1 MTFLIAQ
8 LMFVPVYLKVTDTCT
23 KNKGTFWQKIKII
36 SISPFAV
43 YLYVN
48 IFFAFAMA
56 FIPAPIA
63 ENLVMSADVFV
74 ISLSFIFV
82 NLYAGICCKIASW
95 DKIYY
100 ASIYLSFFLLQMA
113 FNYTYVTAAGSVVCN
128 ILVPLIVIWYYI
140 RKLMP
145 LYISIKKKPE
155 VKVSRSLFLLPAMA
169 ELFFV
174 YRSFVIIAISAKYPE
189 VALND
194 MYTNAILTG
203 FSYILTGF
211 VFVCMTTLLK
221 NILDE
226 QDIKCETEKNKEL
239 TTDMIKALVKTIDA
253 KDPYTNGHSIRVAEY
268 TRMLAEQAYTDSDEL
283 HNIYNIALLH
293 DIGKTKIPEEILNA
307 PRKLTPEEFEVMK
320 RHPLYSF
327 ELLGDDISED
337 VRYAVRWHH
346 EKLDGKGY
354 PDGLKA
360 ESISYF
366 ARITTISDIYD
377 AMLSA
382 RSYKKE
388 KIPFDVL
395 QWFVTEGSKG
405 IDQNLL
411 NIFIK
416 NMVKVYR
423 QQQVIMSD
431 GREGCVEY
439 IPLNDMDHPVVSV
452 GEEVRQVDEDWYC
465 VHMV

>member
-1 MTFLIAQ
+1 MKKGLKKMIQLMTFLIAQ
-8 LMFVPVYLKVTDTCT
+8 MMFVPVYLKVTDTCT
-23 KNKGTFWQKIKII
+23 ENKGTFWQKIKII

-194 MYTNAILTG
+194 IYANAILTG

-293 DIGKTKIPEEILNA
+293 DIGKIGIPDSIISK
-307 PRKLTPEEFEVMK
+307 PGKLTDEEYNIIKGHTLTGAKILSEIKSAPELIYGAK
-320 RHPLYSF
+320 Y
-327 ELLGDDISED
+327 
-337 VRYAVRWHH
+337 HH
-346 EKLDGKGY
+346 ERYDGKGY
-354 PDGLKA
+354 PCGLKGEEIPEVSA
-360 ESISYF
+360 II
-366 ARITTISDIYD
+366 AVADAYD
-377 AMLSA
+377 AMTSN
-382 RSYKKE
+382 RSYRKLLPQETVKQEIE
-388 KIPFDVL
+388 KGLGTQFNPK
-395 QWFVTEGSKG
+395 WGK
-405 IDQNLL
+405 
-411 NIFIK
+411 
-416 NMVKVYR
+416 
-423 QQQVIMSD
+423 IMLKLIEKD
-431 GREGCVEY
+431 KDY
-439 IPLNDMDHPVVSV
+439 KMH
-452 GEEVRQVDEDWYC
+452 Q
-465 VHMV
+465 

>member
-1 MTFLIAQ
+1 MKKGLKKMIQLMTFLIAQ

-23 KNKGTFWQKIKII
+23 ENKGTFWQKIKII

-100 ASIYLSFFLLQMA
+100 ASIYLSFFLLQMV

-194 MYTNAILTG
+194 IYANAILTG

-268 TRMLAEQAYTDSDEL
+268 TRMLAEQVYTDSDEL

-293 DIGKTKIPEEILNA
+293 DIGKIGIPDSIISK
-307 PRKLTPEEFEVMK
+307 PGKLTDEEYNIIKGHTLTGAKILSEIKSAPELIYGAK
-320 RHPLYSF
+320 Y
-327 ELLGDDISED
+327 
-337 VRYAVRWHH
+337 HH
-346 EKLDGKGY
+346 ERYDGKGY
-354 PDGLKA
+354 PCGLKGEEIPEVSA
-360 ESISYF
+360 II
-366 ARITTISDIYD
+366 AVADAYD
-377 AMLSA
+377 AMTSN
-382 RSYKKE
+382 RSYRKLLPQETVKQEIE
-388 KIPFDVL
+388 KGLGTQFNPK
-395 QWFVTEGSKG
+395 WGK
-405 IDQNLL
+405 
-411 NIFIK
+411 
-416 NMVKVYR
+416 
-423 QQQVIMSD
+423 IMLKLIEKD
-431 GREGCVEY
+431 KDY
-439 IPLNDMDHPVVSV
+439 KMH
-452 GEEVRQVDEDWYC
+452 Q
-465 VHMV
+465 

>member
-1 MTFLIAQ
+1 MIQLMTFLIAQ

-23 KNKGTFWQKIKII
+23 ENKGTFWQKIKII

-194 MYTNAILTG
+194 MYANAILTG

-226 QDIKCETEKNKEL
+226 QEIKLETEKNKEL

-268 TRMLAEQAYTDSDEL
+268 TRMLAEQVYTDQDEI
-283 HNIYNIALLH
+283 HSIYNIALLH
-293 DIGKTKIPEEILNA
+293 DIGKIGIPDSIISK
-307 PRKLTPEEFEVMK
+307 PGKLTDEEYNIIKGHTLTGAKILSEIKSAPELIYGAK
-320 RHPLYSF
+320 Y
-327 ELLGDDISED
+327 
-337 VRYAVRWHH
+337 HH
-346 EKLDGKGY
+346 ERYDGKGY
-354 PDGLKA
+354 PCGLKG
-360 ESISYF
+360 EEIPEIS
-366 ARITTISDIYD
+366 AIIAVADAYD
-377 AMLSA
+377 AMTSN
-382 RSYKKE
+382 RSYRKLLPQETVKQEIE
-388 KIPFDVL
+388 KGLGTQFNPK
-395 QWFVTEGSKG
+395 WGK
-405 IDQNLL
+405 
-411 NIFIK
+411 
-416 NMVKVYR
+416 
-423 QQQVIMSD
+423 IMLKLIEKD
-431 GREGCVEY
+431 KDY
-439 IPLNDMDHPVVSV
+439 KMH
-452 GEEVRQVDEDWYC
+452 Q
-465 VHMV
+465 

>member
-1 MTFLIAQ
+1 MIQLMTFLIAQ

-23 KNKGTFWQKIKII
+23 ENKGTFWQKIKII

-56 FIPAPIA
+56 FIPASIA

-100 ASIYLSFFLLQMA
+100 ASIYLSFFLLQMV

-169 ELFFV
+169 ELFFI

-194 MYTNAILTG
+194 MYANAILNG

-226 QDIKCETEKNKEL
+226 QEIKLETEKNKEL

-268 TRMLAEQAYTDSDEL
+268 TRMLAEQVYTDQDEI
-283 HNIYNIALLH
+283 HSIYNIALLH
-293 DIGKTKIPEEILNA
+293 DIGKIGIPDSIISK
-307 PRKLTPEEFEVMK
+307 PGKLTDEEYNIIKGHTLTGAKILSEIKSAPELIYGAK
-320 RHPLYSF
+320 Y
-327 ELLGDDISED
+327 
-337 VRYAVRWHH
+337 HH
-346 EKLDGKGY
+346 ERYDGKGY
-354 PDGLKA
+354 PCGLKG
-360 ESISYF
+360 EEIPEIS
-366 ARITTISDIYD
+366 AIIAVADAYD
-377 AMLSA
+377 AMTSN
-382 RSYKKE
+382 RSYRKLLPQETVKQEIE
-388 KIPFDVL
+388 KGLGTQFNPK
-395 QWFVTEGSKG
+395 WGK
-405 IDQNLL
+405 
-411 NIFIK
+411 
-416 NMVKVYR
+416 
-423 QQQVIMSD
+423 IMLKLIEKD
-431 GREGCVEY
+431 KDY
-439 IPLNDMDHPVVSV
+439 KMH
-452 GEEVRQVDEDWYC
+452 Q
-465 VHMV
+465 

>member
-1 MTFLIAQ
+1 MKKGLKKMIQLMTFLIAH

-23 KNKGTFWQKIKII
+23 ENKGTFWQKIKII

-100 ASIYLSFFLLQMA
+100 ASIYLSFFLLQMV

-194 MYTNAILTG
+194 IYANAILTG

-293 DIGKTKIPEEILNA
+293 DIGKIGIPDNIINK
-307 PRKLTPEEFEVMK
+307 PGKLTDEEFKVIKGHTLTGAKILSEIK
-320 RHPLYSF
+320 SAP
-327 ELLGDDISED
+327 ELIYGAK
-337 VRYAVRWHH
+337 YHH
-346 EKLDGKGY
+346 ERYDGKGY
-354 PDGLKA
+354 PCGLKG
-360 ESISYF
+360 EEIPEIS
-366 ARITTISDIYD
+366 AIIAVADAYD
-377 AMLSA
+377 AMASN
-382 RSYKKE
+382 RSYRKLLPQETVKQEIE
-388 KIPFDVL
+388 KGLGTQFNPK
-395 QWFVTEGSKG
+395 WGK
-405 IDQNLL
+405 
-411 NIFIK
+411 
-416 NMVKVYR
+416 
-423 QQQVIMSD
+423 IMLKLIEKD
-431 GREGCVEY
+431 KDY
-439 IPLNDMDHPVVSV
+439 KMH
-452 GEEVRQVDEDWYC
+452 Q
-465 VHMV
+465 

>member
-1 MTFLIAQ
+1 MIQLMTFLIAQ

-23 KNKGTFWQKIKII
+23 ENKGTFWQKIKII

-48 IFFAFAMA
+48 IFFAFVMA

-194 MYTNAILTG
+194 MYANAILTG

-226 QDIKCETEKNKEL
+226 QEIKLETEKNKEL

-268 TRMLAEQAYTDSDEL
+268 TRMLAEQVYTDQDEI
-283 HNIYNIALLH
+283 HSIYNIALLH
-293 DIGKTKIPEEILNA
+293 DIGKIGIPDSIISK
-307 PRKLTPEEFEVMK
+307 PGKLTDEEYNIIKGHTLTGAKILSEIKSAPELIYGAK
-320 RHPLYSF
+320 Y
-327 ELLGDDISED
+327 
-337 VRYAVRWHH
+337 HH
-346 EKLDGKGY
+346 ERYDGKGY
-354 PDGLKA
+354 PCGLKG
-360 ESISYF
+360 EEIPEIS
-366 ARITTISDIYD
+366 AIIAVADAYD
-377 AMLSA
+377 AMTSN
-382 RSYKKE
+382 RSYRKLLPQETVKQEIE
-388 KIPFDVL
+388 KGLGTQFNPK
-395 QWFVTEGSKG
+395 WGK
-405 IDQNLL
+405 
-411 NIFIK
+411 
-416 NMVKVYR
+416 
-423 QQQVIMSD
+423 IMLKLIEKD
-431 GREGCVEY
+431 KDY
-439 IPLNDMDHPVVSV
+439 KMH
-452 GEEVRQVDEDWYC
+452 Q
-465 VHMV
+465 

>member
-23 KNKGTFWQKIKII
+23 ENKGTFWQKIKII

-100 ASIYLSFFLLQMA
+100 ASIYLSFFLLQMV

-169 ELFFV
+169 ELFFI

-194 MYTNAILTG
+194 MYANAILTG

-226 QDIKCETEKNKEL
+226 QEIKLETEKNKEL

-268 TRMLAEQAYTDSDEL
+268 TRMLAEQVYTDQDEI
-283 HNIYNIALLH
+283 HSIYNIALLH
-293 DIGKTKIPEEILNA
+293 DIGKIGIPDSIISK
-307 PRKLTPEEFEVMK
+307 PGKLTDEEYNIIKGHTLTGAKILSEIKSAPELIYGAK
-320 RHPLYSF
+320 Y
-327 ELLGDDISED
+327 
-337 VRYAVRWHH
+337 HH
-346 EKLDGKGY
+346 ERYDGKGY
-354 PDGLKA
+354 PCGLKG
-360 ESISYF
+360 EEIPEIS
-366 ARITTISDIYD
+366 AIIAVADAYD
-377 AMLSA
+377 AMTSN
-382 RSYKKE
+382 RSYRKLLPQETVKQEIE
-388 KIPFDVL
+388 KGLGTQFNPK
-395 QWFVTEGSKG
+395 WGK
-405 IDQNLL
+405 
-411 NIFIK
+411 
-416 NMVKVYR
+416 
-423 QQQVIMSD
+423 IMLKLIEKD
-431 GREGCVEY
+431 KDY
-439 IPLNDMDHPVVSV
+439 KMH
-452 GEEVRQVDEDWYC
+452 Q
-465 VHMV
+465 

>member
-1 MTFLIAQ
+1 
-8 LMFVPVYLKVTDTCT
+8 
-23 KNKGTFWQKIKII
+23 
-36 SISPFAV
+36 
-43 YLYVN
+43 
-48 IFFAFAMA
+48 
-56 FIPAPIA
+56 
-63 ENLVMSADVFV
+63 MSADVFV

-100 ASIYLSFFLLQMA
+100 ASIYLSFFLLQMV

-194 MYTNAILTG
+194 IYANAILTG

-293 DIGKTKIPEEILNA
+293 DIGKIGIPDNIINK
-307 PRKLTPEEFEVMK
+307 PGKLTDEEFKVIKGHTLTGAKILSEIK
-320 RHPLYSF
+320 SAP
-327 ELLGDDISED
+327 ELIYGAK
-337 VRYAVRWHH
+337 YHH
-346 EKLDGKGY
+346 ERYDGKGY
-354 PDGLKA
+354 PCGLKG
-360 ESISYF
+360 EEIPEIS
-366 ARITTISDIYD
+366 AIIAVADAYD
-377 AMLSA
+377 AMTSN
-382 RSYKKE
+382 RSYRKLLPQETVKQEIE
-388 KIPFDVL
+388 KGLGTQFNPK
-395 QWFVTEGSKG
+395 WGK
-405 IDQNLL
+405 
-411 NIFIK
+411 
-416 NMVKVYR
+416 
-423 QQQVIMSD
+423 IMLKLIEKD
-431 GREGCVEY
+431 KDY
-439 IPLNDMDHPVVSV
+439 KMH
-452 GEEVRQVDEDWYC
+452 Q
-465 VHMV
+465 

>member
-1 MTFLIAQ
+1 MKKGLKKMIQLMTFLIAQ
-8 LMFVPVYLKVTDTCT
+8 MMFVPVYLKVTDTCT
-23 KNKGTFWQKIKII
+23 ENKGTFWQKIKII

-56 FIPAPIA
+56 FIPASIA

-100 ASIYLSFFLLQMA
+100 ASIYLSFFLLQMV

-169 ELFFV
+169 ELFFI

-194 MYTNAILTG
+194 MYANAILTG

-226 QDIKCETEKNKEL
+226 QEIKLETEKNKEL

-268 TRMLAEQAYTDSDEL
+268 TRMLAEQVYTDQDEI
-283 HNIYNIALLH
+283 HSIYNIALLH
-293 DIGKTKIPEEILNA
+293 DIGKIGIPDSIISK
-307 PRKLTPEEFEVMK
+307 PGKLTDEEYNIIKGHTLTGAKILSEIKSAPELIYGAK
-320 RHPLYSF
+320 Y
-327 ELLGDDISED
+327 
-337 VRYAVRWHH
+337 HH
-346 EKLDGKGY
+346 ERYDGKGY
-354 PDGLKA
+354 PCGLKG
-360 ESISYF
+360 EEIPEIS
-366 ARITTISDIYD
+366 AIIAVADAYD
-377 AMLSA
+377 AMTSN
-382 RSYKKE
+382 RSYRKLLPQETVKQEIE
-388 KIPFDVL
+388 KGLGTQFNPK
-395 QWFVTEGSKG
+395 WGK
-405 IDQNLL
+405 
-411 NIFIK
+411 
-416 NMVKVYR
+416 
-423 QQQVIMSD
+423 IMLKLIEKD
-431 GREGCVEY
+431 KDY
-439 IPLNDMDHPVVSV
+439 KMH
-452 GEEVRQVDEDWYC
+452 Q
-465 VHMV
+465 

>member
-1 MTFLIAQ
+1 MIQLMTFLIAQ

-23 KNKGTFWQKIKII
+23 ENKGTFWQKIKII

-56 FIPAPIA
+56 FIPASIA

-100 ASIYLSFFLLQMA
+100 ASIYLSFFLLQMV

-169 ELFFV
+169 ELFFI

-194 MYTNAILTG
+194 MYANAILTG

-226 QDIKCETEKNKEL
+226 QEIKLETEKNTEL

-268 TRMLAEQAYTDSDEL
+268 TRMLAEQVYTDQDEI
-283 HNIYNIALLH
+283 HSIYNIALLH
-293 DIGKTKIPEEILNA
+293 DIGKIGIPDSIISK
-307 PRKLTPEEFEVMK
+307 PGKLTDEEYNIIKGHTLTGAKILSEIKSAPELIYGAK
-320 RHPLYSF
+320 Y
-327 ELLGDDISED
+327 
-337 VRYAVRWHH
+337 HH
-346 EKLDGKGY
+346 ERYDGKGY
-354 PDGLKA
+354 PCGLKG
-360 ESISYF
+360 EEIPEIS
-366 ARITTISDIYD
+366 AIIAVADAYD
-377 AMLSA
+377 AMTSN
-382 RSYKKE
+382 RSYRKLLPQETVKQEIE
-388 KIPFDVL
+388 KVL
-395 QWFVTEGSKG
+395 GTQFNPKWGK
-405 IDQNLL
+405 
-411 NIFIK
+411 
-416 NMVKVYR
+416 
-423 QQQVIMSD
+423 IMLKLIEKD
-431 GREGCVEY
+431 KDY
-439 IPLNDMDHPVVSV
+439 KMH
-452 GEEVRQVDEDWYC
+452 Q
-465 VHMV
+465 

>member
-1 MTFLIAQ
+1 MKKGLKKMIQLMTFLIAQ

-23 KNKGTFWQKIKII
+23 ENKGTFWQKIKII

-48 IFFAFAMA
+48 IFLAFAMA

-194 MYTNAILTG
+194 IYANAILTG

-293 DIGKTKIPEEILNA
+293 DIGKIGIPDSIISK
-307 PRKLTPEEFEVMK
+307 PGKLTDEEYNIIKGHTLTGAKILSEIKSAPELIYGAK
-320 RHPLYSF
+320 Y
-327 ELLGDDISED
+327 
-337 VRYAVRWHH
+337 HH
-346 EKLDGKGY
+346 ERYDGKGY
-354 PDGLKA
+354 PCGLKGEEIPEVSA
-360 ESISYF
+360 II
-366 ARITTISDIYD
+366 AVADAYD
-377 AMLSA
+377 AMTSN
-382 RSYKKE
+382 RSYRKLLPQETVKQEIE
-388 KIPFDVL
+388 KGLGTQFNPK
-395 QWFVTEGSKG
+395 WGK
-405 IDQNLL
+405 
-411 NIFIK
+411 
-416 NMVKVYR
+416 
-423 QQQVIMSD
+423 IMLKLIEKD
-431 GREGCVEY
+431 KDY
-439 IPLNDMDHPVVSV
+439 KMH
-452 GEEVRQVDEDWYC
+452 Q
-465 VHMV
+465 

>member
-1 MTFLIAQ
+1 MIQLMTFLIAQ

-23 KNKGTFWQKIKII
+23 ENKGTFWQKIKII

-169 ELFFV
+169 ELFFI

-194 MYTNAILTG
+194 MYANAILTG

-226 QDIKCETEKNKEL
+226 QEIKLETEKNKEL

-268 TRMLAEQAYTDSDEL
+268 TRMLAEQVYTDQDEI
-283 HNIYNIALLH
+283 HSIYNIALLH
-293 DIGKTKIPEEILNA
+293 DIGKIGIPDSIISK
-307 PRKLTPEEFEVMK
+307 PGKLTDEEYNIIKGHNLTGAKILSEIKSAPELIYGAK
-320 RHPLYSF
+320 Y
-327 ELLGDDISED
+327 
-337 VRYAVRWHH
+337 HH
-346 EKLDGKGY
+346 ERYDGKGY
-354 PDGLKA
+354 PCGLKG
-360 ESISYF
+360 EEIPEIS
-366 ARITTISDIYD
+366 AIIAVADAYD
-377 AMLSA
+377 AMTSN
-382 RSYKKE
+382 RSYRKLLPQETVKQEIE
-388 KIPFDVL
+388 KGLGTQFNPK
-395 QWFVTEGSKG
+395 WGK
-405 IDQNLL
+405 
-411 NIFIK
+411 
-416 NMVKVYR
+416 
-423 QQQVIMSD
+423 IMLKLIEKD
-431 GREGCVEY
+431 KDY
-439 IPLNDMDHPVVSV
+439 KMH
-452 GEEVRQVDEDWYC
+452 Q
-465 VHMV
+465 

>member
-1 MTFLIAQ
+1 MIQLMTFLIAQ

-23 KNKGTFWQKIKII
+23 ENKGTFWQKIKII

-100 ASIYLSFFLLQMA
+100 ASIYLSFFLLQMV

-169 ELFFV
+169 ELFFI

-194 MYTNAILTG
+194 MYANAILTG

-226 QDIKCETEKNKEL
+226 QEIKLETEKNKEL

-268 TRMLAEQAYTDSDEL
+268 TRMLAEQVYTDQDEI
-283 HNIYNIALLH
+283 HSIYNIALLH
-293 DIGKTKIPEEILNA
+293 DIGKIGIPDSIISK
-307 PRKLTPEEFEVMK
+307 PGKLTDEEYNIIKGHTLTGAKILSEIKSAPELIYGAK
-320 RHPLYSF
+320 Y
-327 ELLGDDISED
+327 
-337 VRYAVRWHH
+337 HH
-346 EKLDGKGY
+346 ERYDGKGY
-354 PDGLKA
+354 PCGLKG
-360 ESISYF
+360 EEIPEIS
-366 ARITTISDIYD
+366 AIIAVADAYD
-377 AMLSA
+377 AMTSN
-382 RSYKKE
+382 RSYRKLLPQETVKQEIE
-388 KIPFDVL
+388 KGLGTQFNPK
-395 QWFVTEGSKG
+395 WGK
-405 IDQNLL
+405 
-411 NIFIK
+411 
-416 NMVKVYR
+416 
-423 QQQVIMSD
+423 IMLKLIEKD
-431 GREGCVEY
+431 KDY
-439 IPLNDMDHPVVSV
+439 KMH
-452 GEEVRQVDEDWYC
+452 Q
-465 VHMV
+465 

>member
-1 MTFLIAQ
+1 MKKGLKKMIQLMTFLIAQ

-23 KNKGTFWQKIKII
+23 ENKGTFWQKIKII

-100 ASIYLSFFLLQMA
+100 ASIYLSFFLLQMV

-169 ELFFV
+169 ELFFI

-194 MYTNAILTG
+194 MYANAILTG

-226 QDIKCETEKNKEL
+226 QEIKLETEKNKEL

-293 DIGKTKIPEEILNA
+293 DIGKIGIPDSIISK
-307 PRKLTPEEFEVMK
+307 PGKLTDEEYNIIKGHTLTGAKILSEIKSAPELIYGAK
-320 RHPLYSF
+320 Y
-327 ELLGDDISED
+327 
-337 VRYAVRWHH
+337 HH
-346 EKLDGKGY
+346 ERYDGKGY
-354 PDGLKA
+354 PCGLKGEEIPEVSA
-360 ESISYF
+360 II
-366 ARITTISDIYD
+366 AVADAYD
-377 AMLSA
+377 AMTSN
-382 RSYKKE
+382 RSYRKLLPQETVKQEIE
-388 KIPFDVL
+388 KGLGTQFNPK
-395 QWFVTEGSKG
+395 WGK
-405 IDQNLL
+405 
-411 NIFIK
+411 
-416 NMVKVYR
+416 
-423 QQQVIMSD
+423 IMLKLIEKD
-431 GREGCVEY
+431 KDY
-439 IPLNDMDHPVVSV
+439 KMH
-452 GEEVRQVDEDWYC
+452 Q
-465 VHMV
+465 

>member
-1 MTFLIAQ
+1 MIQLMTFLIAQ

-23 KNKGTFWQKIKII
+23 ENKGTFWQKIKII

-56 FIPAPIA
+56 FIPASIA

-100 ASIYLSFFLLQMA
+100 ASIYLSFFLLQMV

-169 ELFFV
+169 ELFFI

-194 MYTNAILTG
+194 IYANAILTG

-268 TRMLAEQAYTDSDEL
+268 TRMLAEQVYTDQDEI
-283 HNIYNIALLH
+283 HSIYNIALLH
-293 DIGKTKIPEEILNA
+293 DIGKIGIPDSIISK
-307 PRKLTPEEFEVMK
+307 PGKLTDEEYNIIKGHTLTGAKILSEIKSAPELIYGAK
-320 RHPLYSF
+320 Y
-327 ELLGDDISED
+327 
-337 VRYAVRWHH
+337 HH
-346 EKLDGKGY
+346 ERYDGKGY
-354 PDGLKA
+354 PCGLKG
-360 ESISYF
+360 EEIPEIS
-366 ARITTISDIYD
+366 AIIAVADAYD
-377 AMLSA
+377 AMTSN
-382 RSYKKE
+382 RSYRKLLPQETVKQEIE
-388 KIPFDVL
+388 KGLGTQFNPK
-395 QWFVTEGSKG
+395 WGK
-405 IDQNLL
+405 
-411 NIFIK
+411 
-416 NMVKVYR
+416 
-423 QQQVIMSD
+423 IMLKLIEKD
-431 GREGCVEY
+431 KDY
-439 IPLNDMDHPVVSV
+439 KMH
-452 GEEVRQVDEDWYC
+452 Q
-465 VHMV
+465 

>member
-1 MTFLIAQ
+1 MKKGLKKMIQLMTFLIAQ

-23 KNKGTFWQKIKII
+23 ENKGTFWQKIKII

-194 MYTNAILTG
+194 IYANAILTG

-293 DIGKTKIPEEILNA
+293 DIGKIGIPDSIISK
-307 PRKLTPEEFEVMK
+307 PGKLTDEEYNIIKGHTLTGAKILSEIKSAPELIYGAK
-320 RHPLYSF
+320 Y
-327 ELLGDDISED
+327 
-337 VRYAVRWHH
+337 HH
-346 EKLDGKGY
+346 ERYDGKGY
-354 PDGLKA
+354 PCGLKGEEIPEVSA
-360 ESISYF
+360 II
-366 ARITTISDIYD
+366 AVADAYD
-377 AMLSA
+377 AMTSN
-382 RSYKKE
+382 RSYRKLLPQETVKQEIE
-388 KIPFDVL
+388 KGLGTQFNPK
-395 QWFVTEGSKG
+395 WGK
-405 IDQNLL
+405 
-411 NIFIK
+411 
-416 NMVKVYR
+416 
-423 QQQVIMSD
+423 IMLKLIEKD
-431 GREGCVEY
+431 KDY
-439 IPLNDMDHPVVSV
+439 KMH
-452 GEEVRQVDEDWYC
+452 Q
-465 VHMV
+465 

>member
-1 MTFLIAQ
+1 MKKGLKKMIQLMTFLIAQ

-23 KNKGTFWQKIKII
+23 ENKGTFWQKIKII

-100 ASIYLSFFLLQMA
+100 ASIYLSFFLLQMV

-169 ELFFV
+169 ELFFI

-194 MYTNAILTG
+194 MYANAILTG

-226 QDIKCETEKNKEL
+226 QEIKLETEKNKEL

-268 TRMLAEQAYTDSDEL
+268 TRMLAEQVYTDQDEI
-283 HNIYNIALLH
+283 HSIYNIALLH
-293 DIGKTKIPEEILNA
+293 DIGKIGIPDSIISK
-307 PRKLTPEEFEVMK
+307 PGKLTDEEYNIIKGHTLTGAKILSEIKSAPELIYGAK
-320 RHPLYSF
+320 Y
-327 ELLGDDISED
+327 
-337 VRYAVRWHH
+337 HH
-346 EKLDGKGY
+346 ERYDGKGY
-354 PDGLKA
+354 PCGLKG
-360 ESISYF
+360 EEIPEIS
-366 ARITTISDIYD
+366 AIIAVADAYD
-377 AMLSA
+377 AMTSN
-382 RSYKKE
+382 RSYRKLLPQETVKQEIE
-388 KIPFDVL
+388 KGLGTQFNPK
-395 QWFVTEGSKG
+395 WGK
-405 IDQNLL
+405 
-411 NIFIK
+411 
-416 NMVKVYR
+416 
-423 QQQVIMSD
+423 IMLKLIEKD
-431 GREGCVEY
+431 KDY
-439 IPLNDMDHPVVSV
+439 KMH
-452 GEEVRQVDEDWYC
+452 Q
-465 VHMV
+465 

>member
-1 MTFLIAQ
+1 MIQLMTFLIAQ

-23 KNKGTFWQKIKII
+23 ENKGTFWQKIKII

-194 MYTNAILTG
+194 IYANTILTG

-221 NILDE
+221 
-226 QDIKCETEKNKEL
+226 KHPGR
-239 TTDMIKALVKTIDA
+239 A
-253 KDPYTNGHSIRVAEY
+253 GHQ
-268 TRMLAEQAYTDSDEL
+268 M
-283 HNIYNIALLH
+283 
-293 DIGKTKIPEEILNA
+293 
-307 PRKLTPEEFEVMK
+307 
-320 RHPLYSF
+320 
-327 ELLGDDISED
+327 
-337 VRYAVRWHH
+337 
-346 EKLDGKGY
+346 
-354 PDGLKA
+354 
-360 ESISYF
+360 
-366 ARITTISDIYD
+366 
-377 AMLSA
+377 
-382 RSYKKE
+382 
-388 KIPFDVL
+388 
-395 QWFVTEGSKG
+395 
-405 IDQNLL
+405 
-411 NIFIK
+411 
-416 NMVKVYR
+416 
-423 QQQVIMSD
+423 
-431 GREGCVEY
+431 
-439 IPLNDMDHPVVSV
+439 
-452 GEEVRQVDEDWYC
+452 
-465 VHMV
+465 

>member
-1 MTFLIAQ
+1 MKKGLKKMIQLMTFLIAQ

-23 KNKGTFWQKIKII
+23 ENKGTFWQKIKII

-194 MYTNAILTG
+194 IYANAILTG

-293 DIGKTKIPEEILNA
+293 DIGKIGIPDSIISKSG
-307 PRKLTPEEFEVMK
+307 KLTDEEYNIIKGHTLTGAKILSEIKSAPELIYGAK
-320 RHPLYSF
+320 Y
-327 ELLGDDISED
+327 
-337 VRYAVRWHH
+337 HH
-346 EKLDGKGY
+346 ERYDGKGY
-354 PDGLKA
+354 PCGLKGEEIPEVSA
-360 ESISYF
+360 II
-366 ARITTISDIYD
+366 AVADAYD
-377 AMLSA
+377 AMTSN
-382 RSYKKE
+382 RSYRKLLPQETVKQEIE
-388 KIPFDVL
+388 KGLGTQFNPK
-395 QWFVTEGSKG
+395 WGK
-405 IDQNLL
+405 
-411 NIFIK
+411 
-416 NMVKVYR
+416 
-423 QQQVIMSD
+423 IMLKLIEKD
-431 GREGCVEY
+431 KDY
-439 IPLNDMDHPVVSV
+439 KMH
-452 GEEVRQVDEDWYC
+452 Q
-465 VHMV
+465 

>member
-1 MTFLIAQ
+1 MIQLMTFLIAQ

-23 KNKGTFWQKIKII
+23 EDKGTFWQKIKII

-56 FIPAPIA
+56 FIPASIA

-100 ASIYLSFFLLQMA
+100 ASIYLSFFLLQMV

-169 ELFFV
+169 ELFFI

-194 MYTNAILTG
+194 MYANAILTG

-226 QDIKCETEKNKEL
+226 QEIKLETEKNKEL

-268 TRMLAEQAYTDSDEL
+268 TRMLAEQVYTDQDEI
-283 HNIYNIALLH
+283 HSIYNIALLH
-293 DIGKTKIPEEILNA
+293 DIGKIGIPDSIISK
-307 PRKLTPEEFEVMK
+307 PGKLTDEEYNIIKGHTLTGAKILSEIKSAPELIYGAK
-320 RHPLYSF
+320 Y
-327 ELLGDDISED
+327 
-337 VRYAVRWHH
+337 HH
-346 EKLDGKGY
+346 ERYDGKGY
-354 PDGLKA
+354 PCGLKG
-360 ESISYF
+360 EEIPEIS
-366 ARITTISDIYD
+366 AIIAVADAYD
-377 AMLSA
+377 AMTKD
-382 RSYKKE
+382 YKMH
-388 KIPFDVL
+388 
-395 QWFVTEGSKG
+395 Q
-405 IDQNLL
+405 
-411 NIFIK
+411 
-416 NMVKVYR
+416 
-423 QQQVIMSD
+423 
-431 GREGCVEY
+431 
-439 IPLNDMDHPVVSV
+439 
-452 GEEVRQVDEDWYC
+452 
-465 VHMV
+465 

>member
-1 MTFLIAQ
+1 MKKGLKKMIQLMTFLIAQ

-23 KNKGTFWQKIKII
+23 ENKGTFWQRIKII

-100 ASIYLSFFLLQMA
+100 ASIYLSFFLLQMV

-169 ELFFV
+169 ELFFI

-194 MYTNAILTG
+194 MYANAILTG

-226 QDIKCETEKNKEL
+226 QEIKLETEKNKEL

-268 TRMLAEQAYTDSDEL
+268 TRMLAEQVYTDQDEI
-283 HNIYNIALLH
+283 HSIYNIALLH
-293 DIGKTKIPEEILNA
+293 DIGKIGIPDSIISK
-307 PRKLTPEEFEVMK
+307 PGKLTDEEYNIIKGHTLTGAKILSEIKSAPELIYGAK
-320 RHPLYSF
+320 Y
-327 ELLGDDISED
+327 
-337 VRYAVRWHH
+337 HH
-346 EKLDGKGY
+346 ERYDGKGY
-354 PDGLKA
+354 PCGLKG
-360 ESISYF
+360 EEIPEIS
-366 ARITTISDIYD
+366 AIIAVADAYD
-377 AMLSA
+377 AMTSN
-382 RSYKKE
+382 RSYRKLLPQETVKQEIE
-388 KIPFDVL
+388 KGLGTQFNPK
-395 QWFVTEGSKG
+395 WGK
-405 IDQNLL
+405 
-411 NIFIK
+411 
-416 NMVKVYR
+416 
-423 QQQVIMSD
+423 IMLKLIEKD
-431 GREGCVEY
+431 KDY
-439 IPLNDMDHPVVSV
+439 KMH
-452 GEEVRQVDEDWYC
+452 Q
-465 VHMV
+465 

>member
-23 KNKGTFWQKIKII
+23 ENKGTFWQKIKII

-56 FIPAPIA
+56 FIPASIA

-100 ASIYLSFFLLQMA
+100 ASIYLSFFLLQMV

-128 ILVPLIVIWYYI
+128 ILVPLIIIWYYI

-169 ELFFV
+169 ELFFI

-194 MYTNAILTG
+194 MYANAILTG

-226 QDIKCETEKNKEL
+226 QEIKLETKKNKEL

-268 TRMLAEQAYTDSDEL
+268 TRMLAEQVYTDQDEI
-283 HNIYNIALLH
+283 HSIYNIALLH
-293 DIGKTKIPEEILNA
+293 DIGKIGIPDSIISK
-307 PRKLTPEEFEVMK
+307 PGKLTDEEYNIIKGHTLTGAKILSEIKSAPELIYGAK
-320 RHPLYSF
+320 Y
-327 ELLGDDISED
+327 
-337 VRYAVRWHH
+337 HH
-346 EKLDGKGY
+346 ERYDGKGY
-354 PDGLKA
+354 PCGLKG
-360 ESISYF
+360 EEIPEIS
-366 ARITTISDIYD
+366 AIIAVADAYD
-377 AMLSA
+377 AMTSN
-382 RSYKKE
+382 RSYRKLLPQETVKQEIE
-388 KIPFDVL
+388 KGLGTQFNPK
-395 QWFVTEGSKG
+395 WGK
-405 IDQNLL
+405 
-411 NIFIK
+411 
-416 NMVKVYR
+416 
-423 QQQVIMSD
+423 IMLKLIEKD
-431 GREGCVEY
+431 KDY
-439 IPLNDMDHPVVSV
+439 KMH
-452 GEEVRQVDEDWYC
+452 Q
-465 VHMV
+465 

>member
-1 MTFLIAQ
+1 MIQLMTFLIAQ

-23 KNKGTFWQKIKII
+23 ENKGTFWQKIKII

-56 FIPAPIA
+56 FIPASIA

-100 ASIYLSFFLLQMA
+100 ASIYLSFFLLQMV

-194 MYTNAILTG
+194 MYANAILTG

-226 QDIKCETEKNKEL
+226 QEIKLETEKNKEL

-268 TRMLAEQAYTDSDEL
+268 TRMLAEQVYTDQDEI
-283 HNIYNIALLH
+283 HSIYNIALLH
-293 DIGKTKIPEEILNA
+293 DIGKIGIPDSIISK
-307 PRKLTPEEFEVMK
+307 PGKLTDEEYNIIKGHTLTGAKILSEIKSAPELIYGAK
-320 RHPLYSF
+320 Y
-327 ELLGDDISED
+327 
-337 VRYAVRWHH
+337 HH
-346 EKLDGKGY
+346 ERYDGKGY
-354 PDGLKA
+354 PCGLKG
-360 ESISYF
+360 EEIPEIS
-366 ARITTISDIYD
+366 AIIAVADAYD
-377 AMLSA
+377 AMTSN
-382 RSYKKE
+382 RSYRKLLPQETVKQEIE
-388 KIPFDVL
+388 KGLGTQFNPK
-395 QWFVTEGSKG
+395 WGK
-405 IDQNLL
+405 
-411 NIFIK
+411 
-416 NMVKVYR
+416 
-423 QQQVIMSD
+423 IMLKLI
-431 GREGCVEY
+431 E
-439 IPLNDMDHPVVSV
+439 NDKDYKMH
-452 GEEVRQVDEDWYC
+452 Q
-465 VHMV
+465 

>member
-1 MTFLIAQ
+1 MIQLMTFLIAQ

-23 KNKGTFWQKIKII
+23 ENKGTFWQKIKII

-56 FIPAPIA
+56 FIPAPID

-100 ASIYLSFFLLQMA
+100 ASIYLSFFLLQMV

-169 ELFFV
+169 ELFFI

-194 MYTNAILTG
+194 MYANAILTG

-226 QDIKCETEKNKEL
+226 QEIKLETEKNKEL

-268 TRMLAEQAYTDSDEL
+268 TRMLAEQVYTDQDEI
-283 HNIYNIALLH
+283 HSIYNIALLH
-293 DIGKTKIPEEILNA
+293 DIGKIGIPDSIISK
-307 PRKLTPEEFEVMK
+307 PGKLTDEEYNIIKGHTLTGAKILSEIKSAPELIYGAK
-320 RHPLYSF
+320 Y
-327 ELLGDDISED
+327 
-337 VRYAVRWHH
+337 HH
-346 EKLDGKGY
+346 ERYDGKGY
-354 PDGLKA
+354 PCGLKG
-360 ESISYF
+360 EEIPEIS
-366 ARITTISDIYD
+366 AIIAVADAYD
-377 AMLSA
+377 AMTSN
-382 RSYKKE
+382 RSYRKLLPQETVKQEIE
-388 KIPFDVL
+388 KGLGTQFNPK
-395 QWFVTEGSKG
+395 WGK
-405 IDQNLL
+405 
-411 NIFIK
+411 
-416 NMVKVYR
+416 
-423 QQQVIMSD
+423 IMLKLIEKD
-431 GREGCVEY
+431 KDY
-439 IPLNDMDHPVVSV
+439 KMH
-452 GEEVRQVDEDWYC
+452 Q
-465 VHMV
+465 

>member
-1 MTFLIAQ
+1 MKKGLKKMIQLMTFLIAQ

-23 KNKGTFWQKIKII
+23 ENKGTFWQKIKII

-56 FIPAPIA
+56 FIPAQIA

-194 MYTNAILTG
+194 IYANAILTG

-293 DIGKTKIPEEILNA
+293 DIGKIGIPDSIISK
-307 PRKLTPEEFEVMK
+307 PGKLTDEEYNIIKGHTLTGAKILSEIKSAPELIYGAK
-320 RHPLYSF
+320 Y
-327 ELLGDDISED
+327 
-337 VRYAVRWHH
+337 HH
-346 EKLDGKGY
+346 ERYDGKGY
-354 PDGLKA
+354 PCGLKGEEIPEVSA
-360 ESISYF
+360 II
-366 ARITTISDIYD
+366 AVADAYD
-377 AMLSA
+377 AMTSN
-382 RSYKKE
+382 RSYRKLLPQETVKQEIE
-388 KIPFDVL
+388 KGLGTQFNPK
-395 QWFVTEGSKG
+395 WGK
-405 IDQNLL
+405 
-411 NIFIK
+411 
-416 NMVKVYR
+416 
-423 QQQVIMSD
+423 IMLKLIEKD
-431 GREGCVEY
+431 KDY
-439 IPLNDMDHPVVSV
+439 KMH
-452 GEEVRQVDEDWYC
+452 Q
-465 VHMV
+465 

>member
-1 MTFLIAQ
+1 MIQLMTFLIAQ

-23 KNKGTFWQKIKII
+23 ENKGTFWQKIKII

-56 FIPAPIA
+56 FIQAPIA

-100 ASIYLSFFLLQMA
+100 ASIYLSFFLLQMV

-169 ELFFV
+169 ELFFI

-194 MYTNAILTG
+194 MYANAILTG

-226 QDIKCETEKNKEL
+226 QEIKLETEKNKEL

-268 TRMLAEQAYTDSDEL
+268 TRMLAEQVYTDQDEI
-283 HNIYNIALLH
+283 HSIYNIALLH
-293 DIGKTKIPEEILNA
+293 DIGKIGIPDSIISK
-307 PRKLTPEEFEVMK
+307 PGKLTDEEYNIIKGHTLTGAKILSEIKSAPELIYGAK
-320 RHPLYSF
+320 Y
-327 ELLGDDISED
+327 
-337 VRYAVRWHH
+337 HH
-346 EKLDGKGY
+346 ERYDGKGY
-354 PDGLKA
+354 PCGLKG
-360 ESISYF
+360 EEIPEIS
-366 ARITTISDIYD
+366 AIIAVADAYD
-377 AMLSA
+377 AMTSN
-382 RSYKKE
+382 RSYRKLLPQETVKQEIE
-388 KIPFDVL
+388 KGLGTQFNPK
-395 QWFVTEGSKG
+395 WGK
-405 IDQNLL
+405 
-411 NIFIK
+411 
-416 NMVKVYR
+416 
-423 QQQVIMSD
+423 IMLKLIEKD
-431 GREGCVEY
+431 KDY
-439 IPLNDMDHPVVSV
+439 KMH
-452 GEEVRQVDEDWYC
+452 Q
-465 VHMV
+465 

>member
-1 MTFLIAQ
+1 MKKGLKKMIQLMTFLIAQ

-23 KNKGTFWQKIKII
+23 ENKGTFWQKIKII

-100 ASIYLSFFLLQMA
+100 ASIYLSFFLLQMV

-194 MYTNAILTG
+194 MYANAILTG

-226 QDIKCETEKNKEL
+226 QDIKCETKKNKEL

-293 DIGKTKIPEEILNA
+293 DIGKIGIPDNIINK
-307 PRKLTPEEFEVMK
+307 PGKLTDEEYNIIKGHTLTGAKILSEIKSAPELIYGAK
-320 RHPLYSF
+320 Y
-327 ELLGDDISED
+327 
-337 VRYAVRWHH
+337 HH
-346 EKLDGKGY
+346 ERYDGKGY
-354 PDGLKA
+354 PCGLKG
-360 ESISYF
+360 EEIPEIS
-366 ARITTISDIYD
+366 AIIAVADAYD
-377 AMLSA
+377 AMTSN
-382 RSYKKE
+382 RSYRKLLPQETVKQEIE
-388 KIPFDVL
+388 KGLGTQFNPK
-395 QWFVTEGSKG
+395 WGK
-405 IDQNLL
+405 
-411 NIFIK
+411 
-416 NMVKVYR
+416 
-423 QQQVIMSD
+423 IMLKLIEKD
-431 GREGCVEY
+431 KDY
-439 IPLNDMDHPVVSV
+439 KMH
-452 GEEVRQVDEDWYC
+452 Q
-465 VHMV
+465 

>member
-1 MTFLIAQ
+1 MIQLMTFLIAQ

-23 KNKGTFWQKIKII
+23 ENKGTFWQKIKII

-113 FNYTYVTAAGSVVCN
+113 FNYTYVTAAGFVVCN

-194 MYTNAILTG
+194 IYANAILTG

-226 QDIKCETEKNKEL
+226 QEIKLETEKNKEL

-293 DIGKTKIPEEILNA
+293 DIGKIGIPDNIINK
-307 PRKLTPEEFEVMK
+307 PGKLTDEEFKVIKGHTLTGAKILSEIK
-320 RHPLYSF
+320 SAP
-327 ELLGDDISED
+327 ELIYGAK
-337 VRYAVRWHH
+337 YHH
-346 EKLDGKGY
+346 ERYDGKGY
-354 PDGLKA
+354 PCGLKG
-360 ESISYF
+360 EEIPEIS
-366 ARITTISDIYD
+366 AIIAVADAYD
-377 AMLSA
+377 AMTSN
-382 RSYKKE
+382 RSYRKLLPQETVKQEIEKGLGTQFNPKWGKIMLKLIKKD
-388 KIPFDVL
+388 KDYKMH
-395 QWFVTEGSKG
+395 Q
-405 IDQNLL
+405 
-411 NIFIK
+411 
-416 NMVKVYR
+416 
-423 QQQVIMSD
+423 
-431 GREGCVEY
+431 
-439 IPLNDMDHPVVSV
+439 
-452 GEEVRQVDEDWYC
+452 
-465 VHMV
+465 

>member
-1 MTFLIAQ
+1 MKKGLKKMIQLMTFLIAQ

-23 KNKGTFWQKIKII
+23 ENKGTFWQKIKII

-100 ASIYLSFFLLQMA
+100 ASIYLSFFLLQMV

-194 MYTNAILTG
+194 IYANAILTG
-203 FSYILTGF
+203 FSYILIGF

-293 DIGKTKIPEEILNA
+293 DIGKIGIPDNIINK
-307 PRKLTPEEFEVMK
+307 PGKLTDEEFKVIKGHTLTGEK
-320 RHPLYSF
+320 ILSEIKSAP
-327 ELLGDDISED
+327 ELIYGAK
-337 VRYAVRWHH
+337 YHH
-346 EKLDGKGY
+346 ERYDGKGY
-354 PDGLKA
+354 PCGLKG
-360 ESISYF
+360 EEIPEIS
-366 ARITTISDIYD
+366 AIIAVADAYD
-377 AMLSA
+377 AMTSN
-382 RSYKKE
+382 RSYRKLLPQETVKQEIE
-388 KIPFDVL
+388 KGLGTQFNPK
-395 QWFVTEGSKG
+395 WGK
-405 IDQNLL
+405 
-411 NIFIK
+411 
-416 NMVKVYR
+416 
-423 QQQVIMSD
+423 IMLKLIEKD
-431 GREGCVEY
+431 KDY
-439 IPLNDMDHPVVSV
+439 KMH
-452 GEEVRQVDEDWYC
+452 Q
-465 VHMV
+465 

>member
-1 MTFLIAQ
+1 MKKGLKKMIQLMTFLIAQ

-23 KNKGTFWQKIKII
+23 ENKGTFWQKIKII

-145 LYISIKKKPE
+145 LYISIKIKPE

-194 MYTNAILTG
+194 IYANAILTG

-293 DIGKTKIPEEILNA
+293 DIGKIGIPDSIISK
-307 PRKLTPEEFEVMK
+307 PGKLTDEEYNIIKGHTLTGAKILSEIKSAPELIYGAK
-320 RHPLYSF
+320 Y
-327 ELLGDDISED
+327 
-337 VRYAVRWHH
+337 HH
-346 EKLDGKGY
+346 ERYDGKGY
-354 PDGLKA
+354 PCGLKGEEIPEVSA
-360 ESISYF
+360 II
-366 ARITTISDIYD
+366 AVADAYD
-377 AMLSA
+377 AMTSN
-382 RSYKKE
+382 RSYRKLLPQETVKQEIE
-388 KIPFDVL
+388 KGLGTQFNPK
-395 QWFVTEGSKG
+395 WGK
-405 IDQNLL
+405 
-411 NIFIK
+411 
-416 NMVKVYR
+416 
-423 QQQVIMSD
+423 IMLKLIEKD
-431 GREGCVEY
+431 KDY
-439 IPLNDMDHPVVSV
+439 KMH
-452 GEEVRQVDEDWYC
+452 Q
-465 VHMV
+465 

>member
-1 MTFLIAQ
+1 MKKGLKKMIQLMTFLIAQ

-23 KNKGTFWQKIKII
+23 ENKGTFWQKIKII

-169 ELFFV
+169 ELFFI

-194 MYTNAILTG
+194 MYANAILTG

-226 QDIKCETEKNKEL
+226 QEIKLETEKNKEL

-268 TRMLAEQAYTDSDEL
+268 TRMLAEQVYTDQDEI
-283 HNIYNIALLH
+283 HSIYNIALLH
-293 DIGKTKIPEEILNA
+293 DIGKIGIPDSIISK
-307 PRKLTPEEFEVMK
+307 PGKLTDEEYNIIKGHTLTGAKILSEIKSAPELIYGAK
-320 RHPLYSF
+320 Y
-327 ELLGDDISED
+327 
-337 VRYAVRWHH
+337 HH
-346 EKLDGKGY
+346 ERYDGKGY
-354 PDGLKA
+354 PCGLKG
-360 ESISYF
+360 EEIPEIS
-366 ARITTISDIYD
+366 AIIAVADAYD
-377 AMLSA
+377 AMTSN
-382 RSYKKE
+382 RSYRKLLPQETVKQEIE
-388 KIPFDVL
+388 KGLGTQFNPK
-395 QWFVTEGSKG
+395 WGK
-405 IDQNLL
+405 
-411 NIFIK
+411 
-416 NMVKVYR
+416 
-423 QQQVIMSD
+423 IMLKLIEKD
-431 GREGCVEY
+431 KDY
-439 IPLNDMDHPVVSV
+439 KMH
-452 GEEVRQVDEDWYC
+452 Q
-465 VHMV
+465 